1 MAFQHFLIGV
11 VDDDPRVLES
21 LEELLAAGG
30 YKALAFP
37 SAEAF
42 LEANE
47 HQAVD
52 CVISDIGMPGMSGW
66 ELLRVACKRYPN
78 LPVVLITALDEEHTQ
93 ESTEANG
100 VRCFFRK
107 PFDGGELLNAL
118 NGILN
123 PVQSSAELKPRSV

>member
-1 MAFQHFLIGV
+1 MAFRQFLVGI

-30 YKALAFP
+30 YKPLAFL

-47 HQAVD
+47 HQSVD

-66 ELLRVACKRYPN
+66 ELLRVTGKRYPN

-93 ESTEANG
+93 DSIEANG
-100 VRCFFRK
+100 MRCLFRK
-107 PFDGGELLNAL
+107 PFDGRELLNAL
-118 NGILN
+118 DGILN
-123 PVQSSAELKPRSV
+123 PVQLHRPI